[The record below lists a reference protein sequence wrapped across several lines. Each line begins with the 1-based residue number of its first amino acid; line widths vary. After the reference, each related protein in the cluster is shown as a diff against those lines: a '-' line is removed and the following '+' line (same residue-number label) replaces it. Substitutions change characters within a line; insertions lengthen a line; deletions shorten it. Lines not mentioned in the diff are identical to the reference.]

1 MADNRVEDGPLI
13 RGARKAA
20 GMVGRFLQ
28 MVADPPEQVSDD
40 VLLQKVRLRDAMV
53 RLLAIEE
60 FEMYR
65 QHVREKIAGRKDAL
79 CGLPPDKF
87 VGPEGIE
94 LKGKILGEQSALN
107 RLAFAIADGE
117 QAEKKLKERKEKV
130 GKTIS

>member
-1 MADNRVEDGPLI
+1 MPDNHVESPLI
-13 RGARKAA
+13 RGARRAA
-20 GMVGRFLQ
+20 AAVGRTFQSL
-28 MVADPPEQVSDD
+28 AEPPEEISDD

-53 RLLAIEE
+53 KLLAIEE

-65 QHVREKIAGRKDAL
+65 QHVREKIAGRKDEL
-79 CGLPPDKF
+79 CSLPPDKF

-107 RLAFAIADGE
+107 RLAFAIAAGE

-130 GKTIS
+130 GKN